1 MLRTPLVVEL
11 WGFRSW
17 QVSVTLR
24 LSSSWMVGERIFLS
38 TAVHTPAWLTWQ
50 NCGGLPKS
58 VLWQEKRTGGS
69 VMEMRSVG
77 SDKSFGVSVSFIW
90 ELKHG

>member
-1 MLRTPLVVEL
+1 MAEL

-17 QVSVTLR
+17 LVSVTLR

-38 TAVHTPAWLTWQ
+38 TALHTPARPTWQ
-50 NCGGLPKS
+50 NCGGLPKI

-69 VMEMRSVG
+69 VMEMSSVG

-90 ELKHG
+90 EVKHG